1 MRFDEI
7 DFEDEVLDGLYDMN
21 FEEMTP
27 VRLLMLLM
35 MSCSMCLKRLINTQI
50 P

>member
-27 VRLLMLLM
+27 PCR
-35 MSCSMCLKRLINTQI
+35 R
-50 P
+50 PPFR